1 MSDANLVT
9 IVDLV
14 NSLDDYTL
22 HLINNLK
29 VRENRND
36 SISNMKMKLINSIYF
51 AIFSFSVSVYAIEK
65 IKTKLR
71 AF

>member
-29 VRENRND
+29 VRENRV

-51 AIFSFSVSVYAIEK
+51 VIFSFSVSVYAIEK

>member
-29 VRENRND
+29 VKRFNIKYENEID
-36 SISNMKMKLINSIYF
+36 K
-51 AIFSFSVSVYAIEK
+51 
-65 IKTKLR
+65 
-71 AF
+71 

>member
-9 IVDLV
+9 IVELV
-14 NSLDDYTL
+14 NSQDDYTL

-29 VRENRND
+29 VREKND

-51 AIFSFSVSVYAIEK
+51 VIFSFSVSVYAIEK

>member
-29 VRENRND
+29 VREKRFN
-36 SISNMKMKLINSIYF
+36 
-51 AIFSFSVSVYAIEK
+51 
-65 IKTKLR
+65 IKYENEIDK
-71 AF
+71 

>member
-29 VRENRND
+29 VRENR
-36 SISNMKMKLINSIYF
+36 
-51 AIFSFSVSVYAIEK
+51 V
-65 IKTKLR
+65 IKYENEIDK
-71 AF
+71 